1 MSSLLSYQKRWYNI
15 INIYKEVIGM
25 KRILFMILKNI
36 IHVPW
41 MLARLLRCAANV
53 DKYTE
58 EERNQL
64 LREIVGYANRGGNVT
79 IQATG
84 VEHIPDENGFIM
96 YPNHQGMYDMLALLD
111 ACPKPLRVVSKK
123 EVANIPLLR
132 SIFKVDKAIFIDR
145 EDVKQSMQVIIQ
157 VAKEV
162 SGGRNFVIF
171 PEGTRSKNGNVV
183 GEFKGGSFKAATKA
197 KCPIVPV
204 ALIDSF
210 KPFDTKSLEK
220 VTVQVHILEPLLY
233 EEYKDMKTVEIAE
246 EVKRRIVE
254 KIERQK
260 N

>member
-1 MSSLLSYQKRWYNI
+1 
-15 INIYKEVIGM
+15 M
-25 KRILFMILKNI
+25 KRILFMILKNL
-36 IHVPW
+36 IHVPS
-41 MLARLLRCAANV
+41 MLVRLLRCAANV

-79 IQATG
+79 IKSTG
-84 VEHIPDENGFIM
+84 IENIPQENGFIM
-96 YPNHQGMYDMLALLD
+96 FPNHQGMYDMLALLD
-111 ACPKPLRVVSKK
+111 VCPKPLSVVSKK

-145 EDVKQSMQVIIQ
+145 EDVRQSMQVIIQ

-162 SGGRNFVIF
+162 GEGRNFVIF

-183 GEFKGGSFKAATKA
+183 GEFKGGSFKAAMKT
-197 KCPIVPV
+197 KCPIIPV

-210 KPFDTKSLEK
+210 KPFDTNSIEQ
-220 VTVQVHILEPLLY
+220 VIVQVHILKPLYY
-233 EEYKDMKTVEIAE
+233 EEYKDMKTVEIAQ
-246 EVKRRIVE
+246 EVKRRIVK
-254 KIERQK
+254 KIEEQK